1 MMFEWF
7 KKRKTKLSDQPHA
20 SRPSVG
26 RGHIHIPGLGKL
38 WRDGSGSYVS
48 APISVKVLS
57 GERCEISVDGYDE
70 DENQEEFHVAIA
82 NFLAIEP
89 PVLDA
94 AEPYIFQYYQDCSSY
109 VPELTIRSPED
120 VWRHISFGDPTV
132 SRDLFGD
139 RGIYVS
145 IECECDWEE
154 EHGLQI
160 VFRNGAEVNKVGP
173 YDGHL
178 TNSAAFADPSLQD
191 VVYVRL

>member
-1 MMFEWF
+1 
-7 KKRKTKLSDQPHA
+7 
-20 SRPSVG
+20 
-26 RGHIHIPGLGKL
+26 
-38 WRDGSGSYVS
+38 
-48 APISVKVLS
+48 VKVLS
-57 GERCEISVDGYDE
+57 GERHEISVEEYDD
-70 DENQEEFHVAIA
+70 DENQEEFQRAIA
-82 NFLAIEP
+82 NFLSIEP
-89 PVLDA
+89 SVLDEA
-94 AEPYIFQYYQDCSSY
+94 APYIFQYYQDCSSNAG
-109 VPELTIRSPED
+109 ELTIRTPDD

-160 VFRNGAEVNKVGP
+160 VFRNGAEVSKVGP